1 MIATLSQKTFNAG
14 FTTGT
19 FRFAIV
25 TLLTCFAFLLAAPV
39 KLLAQTVKTSLP
51 NQTVVCAGTSTI
63 TLTAS
68 AEHPNKT
75 LVVKWQKQSNGSW
88 TDISTGIANKTE
100 RVSNKEL
107 TTSSLTLSGYSN
119 NESYRVAFGVN
130 SVDPATA
137 NATAITST
145 AIIIPSAN
153 FTMPAEVFAGNNINL
168 TFTGSASANTST
180 KYQWTISDGTSVPA
194 VANPSINFATPG
206 LKTITLTLTDG
217 GCTVLAEK
225 TIRVH
230 GNYTWNGNKS
240 VDWFDAANWTPSL
253 VPGAADNVTINTAP
267 FPPVLSANT
276 SIKNLTL
283 NTETLELG
291 TATLTVKGNT
301 TINGG
306 RINGGTLA
314 TAGNIL
320 TAGNNPVHIYNVAL
334 IGSDAQ
340 VISTSNNATP
350 VFNNLTVLK
359 TDNTVSLETNVT
371 VNGTLNLNNTNKLVL
386 GNSNLLI
393 GATGNIISGK
403 AGYVVTNGLGT
414 LQMTVANNE
423 AEVFFPVGN
432 HSYNPVK
439 IKQKTTGT
447 TDIFKIRVKG
457 GLFVLY
463 DADNN
468 GIDPAVIDG
477 VSRTWVIE
485 ETVKGGSQAQVT
497 LQFSATNNV
506 KDWAP
511 EFTPEKAVMAQF
523 TENWAA
529 PTTGSATV
537 APDNSNLLQVSLDHL
552 SSFRI
557 FGVFNYDHQ
566 RLTTLPVELVNFK
579 AARTKGEVELKWQ
592 TAMEKNNDFFTVE
605 MSLDGK
611 RFSEVAKVKGVGN
624 TNQIQSYSYLHRNA
638 PSQTTYYRLKQT
650 DFDGTFTY
658 SKVISVNNNAP
669 LTSLVVYP
677 NPGTGPFTL
686 QGATNVTEAL
696 IFDATGRMVKKLSVL
711 DKEINFDLSGEQAG
725 IYFLRLTGPAETQ
738 TLRLIK
744 K

>member
-1 MIATLSQKTFNAG
+1 M
-14 FTTGT
+14 
-19 FRFAIV
+19 
-25 TLLTCFAFLLAAPV
+25 
-39 KLLAQTVKTSLP
+39 
-51 NQTVVCAGTSTI
+51 
-63 TLTAS
+63 
-68 AEHPNKT
+68 
-75 LVVKWQKQSNGSW
+75 
-88 TDISTGIANKTE
+88 
-100 RVSNKEL
+100 
-107 TTSSLTLSGYSN
+107 
-119 NESYRVAFGVN
+119 
-130 SVDPATA
+130 
-137 NATAITST
+137 
-145 AIIIPSAN
+145 
-153 FTMPAEVFAGNNINL
+153 
-168 TFTGSASANTST
+168 
-180 KYQWTISDGTSVPA
+180 
-194 VANPSINFATPG
+194 
-206 LKTITLTLTDG
+206 
-217 GCTVLAEK
+217 
-225 TIRVH
+225 H
-230 GNYTWNGNKS
+230 GNYSWNGSKS

-291 TATLTVKGNT
+291 TATLTVNGNT

-306 RINGGTLA
+306 RINGGTFA
-314 TAGNIL
+314 IAGNIL
-320 TAGNNPVHIYNVAL
+320 TAGNSPVNIYNVAL
-334 IGSDAQ
+334 TGSDAQ
-340 VISTSNNATP
+340 VISTTNNAAP

-359 TDNTVSLETNVT
+359 TDNKVSLETDLT
-371 VNGTLNLNNTNKLVL
+371 VNGTLNLNNSNKLVL
-386 GNSNLLI
+386 GSSNLLI

-414 LQMTVANNE
+414 LQLTVANNE

-477 VSRTWVIE
+477 VSRTWIIE
-485 ETVKGGSQAQVT
+485 EAVPGGSQARVT

-537 APDNSNLLQVSLDHL
+537 DPDNSNLLQVSLDNL
-552 SSFRI
+552 TSFRI

-566 RLTTLPVELVNFK
+566 RLTTLPVELVSFK
-579 AARTKGEVELKWQ
+579 AARAKGEVELKWQ

-611 RFSEVAKVKGVGN
+611 KFSEVAKINGVGN
-624 TNQIQSYSYLHRNA
+624 TNQIQNYSYLHRNT
-638 PSQTTYYRLKQT
+638 PSQVIYYRLKQT

-658 SKVISVNNNAP
+658 TKIISVNGTAP
-669 LTSLVVYP
+669 LTNLVVYP
-677 NPGTGPFTL
+677 NPGTGPFTV

-696 IFDATGRMVKKLSVL
+696 ILDATGRLVKKLPVL
-711 DKEINFDLSGEQAG
+711 DKEISFDLSNEQAG